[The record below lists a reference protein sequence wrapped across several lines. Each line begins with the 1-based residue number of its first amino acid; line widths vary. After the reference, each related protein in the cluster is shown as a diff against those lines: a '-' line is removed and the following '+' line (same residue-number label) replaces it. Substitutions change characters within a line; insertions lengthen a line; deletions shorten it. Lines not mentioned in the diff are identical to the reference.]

1 MPTPL
6 LSLALLSGLS
16 AAAEPAVGPGR
27 YGLELVLGSDSDL
40 PFLGQ
45 TPGTSRSWSLVD
57 VREVNGQRVQ
67 RLQTCAVRMEGRTG
81 TTSVHLPAAFVA
93 SLPQREV
100 PLLQDS
106 LYRVDLGE
114 DAIGYDPKRG
124 PMPTALGD
132 PALLD
137 SDRDGHPGATVEL
150 HIPVLGVVQL
160 YIVQRGHV
168 RLQGR
173 QSREGVISGTVETVA
188 LDQRTLGASR
198 GMFEHS
204 PVVTPRP
211 ERSSFRLV
219 PLPKVK
225 GCAEVRPA
233 FCARGD
239 SEGACADGVQP
250 LR

>member
-6 LSLALLSGLS
+6 LSLALFSGL
-16 AAAEPAVGPGR
+16 AAAEPTVGPGR
-27 YGLELVLGSDSDL
+27 YGLEMVLGSDSDL

-57 VREVNGQRVQ
+57 VREVNGQLVQ

-93 SLPQREV
+93 ALPHREV
-100 PLLQDS
+100 PLLEDS

-132 PALLD
+132 PAVID
-137 SDRDGHPGATVEL
+137 SDGDGHPGATVEL
-150 HIPVLGVVQL
+150 HIPVLGSVQL

-173 QSREGVISGTVETVA
+173 SSREGIIAGTVETVA

-198 GMFEHS
+198 AMFEHS
-204 PVVTPRP
+204 PAVQPRP

-219 PLPKVK
+219 PMPKLT
-225 GCAEVRPA
+225 GCAQVRPA